1 MENNL
6 EKIGAVILAAGMG
19 KRMQSTMLKVM
30 HTLHDKPLIDY
41 VIGTVEKSGIERK
54 PVVVVCA
61 EDPSVQNFLGDRA
74 EYVVQ
79 RERLGTGHAVSVAEE
94 VLKDKVGHVVVL
106 YGDMPFVKAESVH
119 ALVDKHLER
128 ENTLTL
134 MTVSV
139 SDFEGW
145 REPFYV
151 FGRIIRGADGNIV
164 NSIEKKDCNEEQL
177 NITEVNPCIYCFKS
191 DWLWENLKKIKNQNA
206 QKEYYL
212 TDLVQMAIEQ
222 GEKISSIPVEPKE
235 AIGINTKAD
244 LESAHDLN

>member
-30 HTLHDKPLIDY
+30 HTLHGKPLIDY
-41 VIGTVEKSGIERK
+41 TVSVVENAGIEKK
-54 PVVVVCA
+54 PVVVVCE
-61 EDPSVQNFLGDRA
+61 EDPSVQNFLGERA

-79 RERLGTGHAVSVAEE
+79 RERLGTGHAVAVAEE
-94 VLKDKVGHVVVL
+94 TLKGKVEHVVVL
-106 YGDMPFVKAESVH
+106 YGDMPFVKAESVR
-119 ALVDKHLER
+119 ALVEKHISR
-128 ENTLTL
+128 DNTLTL
-134 MTVSV
+134 MTVTV
-139 SDFEGW
+139 PDFEGW

-164 NSIEKKDCNEEQL
+164 NSIEKKDCTEEQL
-177 NITEVNPCIYCFKS
+177 KVTEVNPCIYCFKS
-191 DWLWENLKKIKNQNA
+191 DWLWENLKNIKNKNA
-206 QKEYYL
+206 QQEYYL
-212 TDLVQMAIEQ
+212 TDLIQMAIEQ

-244 LESAHDLN
+244 LESAHSLT